1 MPCEHHAVGMH
12 QRARALESERN
23 VSGRQ
28 ARVSD
33 IRRGVP
39 RWPGAVALLS
49 IGAYYVALSKFVVV
63 LPDLAQYF
71 DLGRW
76 KK

>member
-1 MPCEHHAVGMH
+1 V
-12 QRARALESERN
+12 
-23 VSGRQ
+23 VGRQ
-28 ARVSD
+28 GVSD

-49 IGAYYVALSKFVVV
+49 IGAYYVALSEFVVV
-63 LPDLAQYF
+63 LPDMAQYY

>member
-28 ARVSD
+28 ARSF
-33 IRRGVP
+33 RHPEGCAEMA
-39 RWPGAVALLS
+39 GAVALLS
-49 IGAYYVALSKFVVV
+49 IGAYYLALSKFVVV
-63 LPDLAQYF
+63 LPDMAQYY